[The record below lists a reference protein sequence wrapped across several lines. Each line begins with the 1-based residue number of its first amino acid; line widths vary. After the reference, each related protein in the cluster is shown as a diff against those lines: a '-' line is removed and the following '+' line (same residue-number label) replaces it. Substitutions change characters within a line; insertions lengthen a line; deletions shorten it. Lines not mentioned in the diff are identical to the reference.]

1 MSPEKENG
9 EFFVAVNNPLTNC
22 KDSLNLL
29 RGFAISSPNGVKFIG
44 SPVPSPRNVLPFE
57 IWLSVKAECA
67 MVAGCRL
74 DVSTTD
80 CPIAQRLVFVAN
92 AVSTENDSNT
102 GALPGIIK

>member
-1 MSPEKENG
+1 
-9 EFFVAVNNPLTNC
+9 
-22 KDSLNLL
+22 
-29 RGFAISSPNGVKFIG
+29 
-44 SPVPSPRNVLPFE
+44 
-57 IWLSVKAECA
+57 

-80 CPIAQRLVFVAN
+80 CQIVQRLVFVAS